1 MNISATNISS
11 ECELKCALSFDYNT
25 SNSCVVTNNG
35 GNRLFCTYDMG
46 KIPPVVY
53 NGNKYVVS
61 EIVITYSSSFLYNKN
76 KADAEICIAHR
87 SDTASNMLGIFI
99 PISTSSSVSTTASN
113 IITQIIND
121 VSKTAPATGN
131 TTTVPIKAYNL
142 NNIVPNKP
150 FYSFTVATQNVDII
164 AFGIDNAIT
173 ITPATLDI
181 FKKLANGKGVSIDA
195 TLNAP
200 LSYNPKGPI
209 VGDLSDQIYIDCQP
223 VNSSNET
230 VDIDGDGNF
239 SSGLSAPKIKPPV
252 VNDTMSLE
260 EFIYFIIFLVVLSIV
275 AMYYAVQY
283 LLQMADV
290 KVTSPLSS
298 RLGKGFKY
306 KYKYTSKL

>member
-25 SNSCVVTNNG
+25 SNSCVVTNG
-35 GNRLFCTYDMG
+35 GNTLTCSYDMG

-53 NGNKYVVS
+53 NGNKYIVS
-61 EIVITYSSSFLYNKN
+61 EIAISYSSWLLYNKN
-76 KADAEICIAHR
+76 KADAEIYIGHR
-87 SDTASNMLGIFI
+87 SDTAPNMLGIFI

-150 FYSFTVATQNVDII
+150 FYSFTLATESLDCIV
-164 AFGIDNAIT
+164 FGIDNAIT

-181 FKKLANGKGVSIDA
+181 FKKLANGKKSPISNI
-195 TLNAP
+195 NAP
-200 LSYNPKGPI
+200 LSYNPKGPV

-230 VDIDGDGNF
+230 VNIDGDGNF
-239 SSGLSAPKIKPPV
+239 ASGLSTPKIKPPV
-252 VNDTMSLE
+252 VNDAMTLRE
-260 EFIYFIIFLVVLSIV
+260 LIYFIIFLVVLSIV

-290 KVTSPLSS
+290 KVTSPLTS
-298 RLGKGFKY
+298 RLGKG
-306 KYKYTSKL
+306 

>member
-25 SNSCVVTNNG
+25 SNSCVVSNG
-35 GNRLFCTYDMG
+35 GNRLSCNYDMG

-53 NGNKYVVS
+53 NGNKYIVS
-61 EIVITYSSSFLYNKN
+61 EIVITYSSMLLYNKN
-76 KADAEICIAHR
+76 KADAEIFILHG
-87 SDTASNMLGIFI
+87 SDTAPNSLGIFI
-99 PISTSSSVSTTASN
+99 PISTSSSSSTPASN
-113 IITQIIND
+113 IITQIITD
-121 VSKTAPATGN
+121 VSKSAPATGN
-131 TTTVPIKAYNL
+131 TTTVNIKSYNL

-150 FYSFTVATQNVDII
+150 FYSFTIATQNLDII

-181 FKKLANGKGVSIDA
+181 FKKLANGKGVSIDT

-200 LSYNPKGPI
+200 LSYNPKGPV

-290 KVTSPLSS
+290 KVTSPLTS
-298 RLGKGFKY
+298 RLGKG
-306 KYKYTSKL
+306 